1 MTRPG
6 NPRSTNLGG
15 SLPDHTPWFCD
26 SEECSRERGIVSRR
40 RGLVAGAVVLAFVLA
55 GCSDVAAS
63 ETTPSP
69 STSSTAAAST
79 PSARPTTA
87 KPTPV
92 KPKPKVPQKPQY
104 YALRLERQL
113 DKLGYPVG
121 DIDGDITAR
130 AKQALCAWRETNGLP
145 ASRDGLTLTDAYSVL
160 NATKRP
166 APTRSPG
173 IYVNKTCQILYQIV
187 GKTYKRIVWIS
198 TGAPG
203 YETPNRTG
211 KVWRKWAGA
220 HESSL
225 YDDAFMYDSLYFLRD
240 RPGIALHGSR
250 VNSLIKPYPA
260 SHRCVRVLRPEIHEI
275 FADTPIG
282 TKVQVYGE
290 F

>member
-1 MTRPG
+1 M
-6 NPRSTNLGG
+6 
-15 SLPDHTPWFCD
+15 
-26 SEECSRERGIVSRR
+26 SRR
-40 RGLVAGAVVLAFVLA
+40 RGLVAGAVVLSFVLA

-63 ETTPSP
+63 ETSPSNTPSSTASSP
-69 STSSTAAAST
+69 STT
-79 PSARPTTA
+79 PSTSTTPTV
-87 KPTPV
+87 KPTV
-92 KPKPKVPQKPQY
+92 KPTVTPKPRVKQKPAY
-104 YALRLERQL
+104 YALRVERQL

-145 ASRDGLTLTDAYSVL
+145 VSRAGLTLNDAYSVL

-166 APTRSPG
+166 TPTRSPG

-198 TGAPG
+198 TGQPG
-203 YETPNRTG
+203 YDTPNRTG

-225 YDDAFMYDSLYFLRD
+225 YDDAYMYDSIYFLKD

-250 VNSLIKPYPA
+250 INSLIKPYPA
-260 SHRCVRVLRPEIHEI
+260 SHRCVRVMRPEIHQI
-275 FADTPIG
+275 YADTPIG

-290 F
+290 Y

>member
-1 MTRPG
+1 M
-6 NPRSTNLGG
+6 
-15 SLPDHTPWFCD
+15 
-26 SEECSRERGIVSRR
+26 SRR
-40 RGLVAGAVVLAFVLA
+40 RGLVAGAVVLSFVLV

-69 STSSTAAAST
+69 STSTSST
-79 PSARPTTA
+79 PSASTPTATPTTA

-92 KPKPKVPQKPQY
+92 KPKVKQKPQY
-104 YALRLERQL
+104 YALRVERQL

-121 DIDGDITAR
+121 DIDGDITVR
-130 AKQALCAWRETNGLP
+130 AKQALCAWRETHGMP
-145 ASRDGLTLTDAYSVL
+145 VSRGGLTLNDAYSVL
-160 NATKRP
+160 NATTRP
-166 APTRSPG
+166 APTREPG

-187 GKTYKRIVWIS
+187 GKTIKRIVWVS

-203 YETPNRTG
+203 FETPNRTG

-260 SHRCVRVLRPEIHEI
+260 SHRCVRVLRPEIHQI

>member
-1 MTRPG
+1 
-6 NPRSTNLGG
+6 
-15 SLPDHTPWFCD
+15 
-26 SEECSRERGIVSRR
+26 VSRR

-63 ETTPSP
+63 ESSP
-69 STSSTAAAST
+69 SDSPSASTTSST
-79 PSARPTTA
+79 PSATPTPTA
-87 KPTPV
+87 KPTPTPTA
-92 KPKPKVPQKPQY
+92 KPKPKVKQKPQY
-104 YALRLERQL
+104 YALRVERQL
-113 DKLGYPVG
+113 DKLGFPVG

-130 AKQALCAWRETNGLP
+130 AKQALCAWRETHGMP
-145 ASRDGLTLTDAYSVL
+145 ISRGGLTLNDAYSVL
-160 NATKRP
+160 NATTRP
-166 APTRSPG
+166 TPSRSPG
-173 IYVNKTCQILYQIV
+173 IYVNKTCQVLYQIV

-225 YDDAFMYDSLYFLRD
+225 YDDAYMYDSLYFLRD

-260 SHRCVRVLRPEIHEI
+260 SHRCVRVMRPEIHQI

>member
-1 MTRPG
+1 M
-6 NPRSTNLGG
+6 
-15 SLPDHTPWFCD
+15 
-26 SEECSRERGIVSRR
+26 SRR

-63 ETTPSP
+63 ESTPSP
-69 STSSTAAAST
+69 SST
-79 PSARPTTA
+79 PSASTPTATTPSA
-87 KPTPV
+87 KPTPTPTA
-92 KPKPKVPQKPQY
+92 KPKPKLKQKPQY
-104 YALRLERQL
+104 YELRVERQL

-121 DIDGDITAR
+121 DIDGDITVR

-145 ASRDGLTLTDAYSVL
+145 VSRAGLTLNDAYSVL

-166 APTRSPG
+166 TPTRSPG
-173 IYVNKTCQILYQIV
+173 IYVNKTCQVLYQIV

-225 YDDAFMYDSLYFLRD
+225 YDDAFMYDSIYFLRD

-260 SHRCVRVLRPEIHEI
+260 SHRCVRVMRPEIHQI

-290 F
+290 Y

>member
-1 MTRPG
+1 M
-6 NPRSTNLGG
+6 
-15 SLPDHTPWFCD
+15 
-26 SEECSRERGIVSRR
+26 SRR
-40 RGLVAGAVVLAFVLA
+40 RGLVAGAVVLSFVLA

-63 ETTPSP
+63 ETSPSDTPSSTVSSP
-69 STSSTAAAST
+69 STT
-79 PSARPTTA
+79 PSATPTV
-87 KPTPV
+87 KPTV
-92 KPKPKVPQKPQY
+92 KPTVPPKPKVKQKPAY
-104 YALRLERQL
+104 YALRVERQL

-145 ASRDGLTLTDAYSVL
+145 VSRAGLTLNDAYSVL

-166 APTRSPG
+166 TPTRSPG

-187 GKTYKRIVWIS
+187 GNTYKRIVWIS

-203 YETPNRTG
+203 YDTPNRTG

-225 YDDAFMYDSLYFLRD
+225 YEDAYMYDSLYFLKD

-260 SHRCVRVLRPEIHEI
+260 SHRCVRVMRPEIHQI
-275 FADTPIG
+275 YADTPIG
-282 TKVQVYGE
+282 TKVQIYGE

>member
-1 MTRPG
+1 M
-6 NPRSTNLGG
+6 S
-15 SLPDHTPWFCD
+15 F
-26 SEECSRERGIVSRR
+26 
-40 RGLVAGAVVLAFVLA
+40 VVA

-69 STSSTAAAST
+69 TQASSSTAGTTSTT
-79 PSARPTTA
+79 PSATPTA
-87 KPTPV
+87 KPTVKPTV
-92 KPKPKVPQKPQY
+92 KPKPKVKQKPEY
-104 YALRLERQL
+104 YALRVERQL

-145 ASRDGLTLTDAYSVL
+145 VSRKGLSLNDAYSVL
-160 NATKRP
+160 NATSRP

-198 TGAPG
+198 TGGPG
-203 YETPNRTG
+203 YETPNRIG

-225 YDDAFMYDSLYFLRD
+225 YEDAYMYDSLYFLKD

-250 VNSLIKPYPA
+250 VNSLVKPYPD
-260 SHRCVRVLRPEIHEI
+260 SHRCVRVVRPEIHQI
-275 FADTPIG
+275 FTDTPIG
-282 TKVQVYGE
+282 TKVQIYGE
-290 F
+290 Y

>member
-1 MTRPG
+1 M
-6 NPRSTNLGG
+6 
-15 SLPDHTPWFCD
+15 
-26 SEECSRERGIVSRR
+26 SRR
-40 RGLVAGAVVLAFVLA
+40 RGLVAAAVVLSFVLA

-69 STSSTAAAST
+69 TQPSQSSQTSQPPQSSST
-79 PSARPTTA
+79 PSVTPST
-87 KPTPV
+87 KPTV
-92 KPKPKVPQKPQY
+92 KPTVPPKPKVKQKPAY
-104 YALRLERQL
+104 YALRVERQL

-121 DIDGDITAR
+121 DVDGDITSR
-130 AKQALCAWRETNGLP
+130 AKQALCAWRETHGMP
-145 ASRDGLTLTDAYSVL
+145 VSRGGLTLNDAYSVL

-166 APTRSPG
+166 APTREPG
-173 IYVNKTCQILYQIV
+173 IYVNKTCQVLYQIV
-187 GKTYKRIVWIS
+187 GKSYKRIVWIS
-198 TGAPG
+198 TGGPG

-225 YDDAFMYDSLYFLRD
+225 YDDAYMYDSLYFLKD

-250 VNSLIKPYPA
+250 VNSLVKPYPD
-260 SHRCVRVLRPEIHEI
+260 SHRCVRVMRPQIHQI
-275 FADTPIG
+275 YADTPIG

>member
-1 MTRPG
+1 V
-6 NPRSTNLGG
+6 
-15 SLPDHTPWFCD
+15 F
-26 SEECSRERGIVSRR
+26 RR

-63 ETTPSP
+63 ETSPSP
-69 STSSTAAAST
+69 ASSTATSSKPAAT
-79 PSARPTTA
+79 PSATPTP
-87 KPTPV
+87 KPTV
-92 KPKPKVPQKPQY
+92 TPKPKVKQRPQY
-104 YALRLERQL
+104 YALRVERQL

-121 DIDGDITAR
+121 DIDGDITVR
-130 AKQALCAWRETNGLP
+130 AKQALCAWRETNGMP
-145 ASRDGLTLTDAYSVL
+145 VSRGGLTLADAYSVL

-166 APTRSPG
+166 VPTRSPG

-203 YETPNRTG
+203 FETPNRTG

-225 YDDAFMYDSLYFLRD
+225 YDDAFMYDSIYFLRD

-260 SHRCVRVLRPEIHEI
+260 SHRCVRVMRPQIHQI